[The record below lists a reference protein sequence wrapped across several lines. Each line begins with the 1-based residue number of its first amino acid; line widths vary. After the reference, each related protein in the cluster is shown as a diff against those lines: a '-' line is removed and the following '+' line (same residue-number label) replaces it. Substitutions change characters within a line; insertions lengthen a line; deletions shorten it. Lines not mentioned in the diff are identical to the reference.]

1 MRGEF
6 IDVGGA
12 RLYYYAAGTR
22 GAGEPVVLIHGFP
35 TSSHLWAGVVPL
47 VPAGHRV
54 IVPDL
59 MGFGRSDPPPLAT
72 GPAGD
77 LSIHGHADRILAL
90 LDELRVE
97 RACLVGHGIG
107 AAIALS
113 VADRHPERVTRLCL
127 VNAVTA
133 ASWPS
138 RQAQL
143 ARAVAA
149 VSPLLPSWSLLS
161 LVRRILA
168 RGLPASIHVAHVP
181 DQYLRPFS
189 AAGGS
194 AILVRHLRALSARPA
209 PPPPSQRFAGP
220 TAIVWGAQDG
230 VLPIADARLLH
241 TAIPQATLDVIS
253 GGHVAPIESPE
264 QVAAVLTKLLAVS
277 Y

>member
-22 GAGEPVVLIHGFP
+22 GGGEPVALIHGFP
-35 TSSHLWAGVVPL
+35 TSSHLWAGVAPL

-59 MGFGRSDPPPLAT
+59 MGFGRSDPPLAT
-72 GPAGD
+72 GPAAD
-77 LSIHGHADRILAL
+77 LSVRGHADRILAL

-97 RACLVGHGIG
+97 RTCLVGHGIG

-113 VADRHPERVTRLCL
+113 IADRRPDRVTRVCL

-138 RQAQL
+138 RWAWL

-149 VSPLLPSWSLLS
+149 ASALLPSWALLS
-161 LVRRILA
+161 LVRRMLA
-168 RGLPASIHVAHVP
+168 RSLPASIHVAHVP

-189 AAGGS
+189 APDGRAM
-194 AILVRHLRALSARPA
+194 LVRHLRALSARPA

-220 TAIVWGAQDG
+220 TAIVWGAQDD
-230 VLPIADARLLH
+230 VLTIADARRLH
-241 TAIPQATLDVIS
+241 AAIPQATLDVIS
-253 GGHVAPIESPE
+253 GGHIAPIESPE
-264 QVAAVLTKLLAVS
+264 QVAAVLTRLLAIS

>member
-6 IDVGGA
+6 INVGGA
-12 RLYYYAAGTR
+12 RVYYYAAGTR

-47 VPAGHRV
+47 VPTGHRV

-59 MGFGRSDPPPLAT
+59 VGFGRSDPPLAT
-72 GPAGD
+72 GPTAD
-77 LSIHGHADRILAL
+77 LSVHGHADRILAL

-113 VADRHPERVTRLCL
+113 VADRRPGRVTRVCL

-133 ASWPS
+133 ASWPT

-149 VSPLLPSWSLLS
+149 VSALLPSWALLA
-161 LVRRILA
+161 LVRRMLA

-189 AAGGS
+189 APGGS
-194 AILVRHLRALSARPA
+194 ATLVRHLRALSTRPA
-209 PPPPSQRFAGP
+209 LPPPSQRFAGP
-220 TAIVWGAQDG
+220 TAIVWGAQDH
-230 VLPIADARLLH
+230 VLPMADARLLQA
-241 TAIPQATLDVIS
+241 AIPQATLNVIS
-253 GGHVAPIESPE
+253 GGHVAPVESPE
-264 QVAAVLTKLLAVS
+264 QVAAVLTRLLAIGC
-277 Y
+277 

>member
-47 VPAGHRV
+47 VPAGYRV

-59 MGFGRSDPPPLAT
+59 MGFGRSDPPLAT

-77 LSIHGHADRILAL
+77 LSVRGHADRILAL

-113 VADRHPERVTRLCL
+113 VADRRPGRVTRVCL

-149 VSPLLPSWSLLS
+149 ASALFPSWALLS
-161 LVRRILA
+161 LVRRMLA
-168 RGLPASIHVAHVP
+168 RDLPASIHVAHVP

-189 AAGGS
+189 APGGS

-209 PPPPSQRFAGP
+209 LPPPSQRFAGP
-220 TAIVWGAQDG
+220 TAIVWGAQDD

-253 GGHVAPIESPE
+253 GGHIAPVESPE
-264 QVAAVLTKLLAVS
+264 QVAAVLTRLLAIS

>member
-6 IDVGGA
+6 IDVEGA

-59 MGFGRSDPPPLAT
+59 MGFGRSDPPLAA
-72 GPAGD
+72 GPAAD
-77 LSIHGHADRILAL
+77 LSVRGHADRILAL

-107 AAIALS
+107 AGIALS
-113 VADRHPERVTRLCL
+113 VADRHPGRVTRVCL

-138 RQAQL
+138 RQARL

-149 VSPLLPSWSLLS
+149 ASALLPSWALLS
-161 LVRRILA
+161 IVRRMLA
-168 RGLPASIHVAHVP
+168 RSLPASIHVAHVP
-181 DQYLRPFS
+181 DQYLRPF
-189 AAGGS
+189 AAPGGS
-194 AILVRHLRALSARPA
+194 ATLVRHLRALAARPA

-220 TAIVWGAQDG
+220 TAIVWGAQDE

-253 GGHVAPIESPE
+253 GGHIAPVESPE
-264 QVAAVLTKLLAVS
+264 QVATILTRLLSVG

>member
-12 RLYYYAAGTR
+12 RVYYYAAGTR

-47 VPAGHRV
+47 VPSGHRV

-59 MGFGRSDPPPLAT
+59 LGFGRSDPPLAT
-72 GPAGD
+72 GRAAD
-77 LSIHGHADRILAL
+77 LSVRGHADRILAL

-113 VADRHPERVTRLCL
+113 VADRHPGRATRGCL

-133 ASWPS
+133 ASWPT
-138 RQAQL
+138 RAARM
-143 ARAVAA
+143 ARAAA
-149 VSPLLPSWSLLS
+149 ALSAVLPSSTLVS
-161 LVRRILA
+161 VVRRMLA
-168 RGLPASIHVAHVP
+168 RGLPASVHVTHVA
-181 DQYLRPFS
+181 DQYLRPF
-189 AAGGS
+189 AAPGGS
-194 AILVRHLRALSARPA
+194 TTLVRHLRALSVRPTLS
-209 PPPPSQRFAGP
+209 PSSQRFAGP
-220 TAIVWGAQDG
+220 TAIVWGAQDD
-230 VLPIADARLLH
+230 VLLIADARLLQ
-241 TAIPQATLDVIS
+241 AAMPQATLDIIA
-253 GGHVAPIESPE
+253 GGHIAPVESPE
-264 QVAAVLTKLLAVS
+264 QVAAVLTRLLAIS